1 MAQVVDRVRRIRIA
15 QEPAGAFGTEI
26 SIGSFRDLP
35 AREDSVKLMMPDP
48 TESPMLLQQHLY
60 GYPSKVLM
68 PKLGSGI
75 DFATNV
81 SALTSRAGSATQA
94 VSTLLPDSLVWSTA
108 FGGDFAGTGTT
119 IASTSTTTSLVV
131 TSAAGLREG
140 GAVALATGAGGA
152 LECRVIKT
160 ISSNTVTLKLA
171 LSSVPANASVVYAAY
186 TVYMN
191 ALDGSQQTFLQAAVE
206 GIGTTDRWL
215 FKGGQL
221 KSAPTLELQPATIPK
236 LTTSWNFAGWY
247 KADGTNTTMNLN
259 SALADQN
266 YTSDGINS
274 VMDSEFRIWAH
285 GSSVLTNT
293 FVHAPSLSIAPQIKY
308 GPHKTPG
315 GFNTI
320 KQWVMLRP
328 DGPPV
333 TGEFKLPYEDTTWI
347 DLLEARTDL
356 QLTFQVGSTVS
367 HGAVLF
373 DVPRMSLDDFGRD
386 ELDGLAGQTLKWYG
400 RLDNQTTSSST
411 NLQKT
416 AFRVHFF

>member
-15 QEPAGAFGTEI
+15 REPAGAFGTEI
-26 SIGSFRDLP
+26 SLGSFRDLP
-35 AREDSVKLMMPDP
+35 AREDSIKLLMPDP
-48 TESPMLLQQHLY
+48 TESPMIVQQHLY

-81 SALTSRAGSATQA
+81 SALVSRAGDATSA
-94 VSTLLPDSLVWSTA
+94 VSTLLPDSLVWAVA
-108 FGGDFAGTGTT
+108 FGGEFEGTGTT
-119 IASTSTTTSLVV
+119 IATTSTTTVLNV
-131 TSAAGLREG
+131 TSATGLREG
-140 GAVALATGAGGA
+140 GALACATGPGGA
-152 LECRVIKT
+152 LECRTIKT
-160 ISSNTVTLKLA
+160 ISTNTVTLKLA
-171 LSSVPANASVVYAAY
+171 LSSIPANGSIVYAPY
-186 TVYMN
+186 TVYLN
-191 ALDGSQQTFLQAAVE
+191 ALDGSQQTSLQAAVE
-206 GIGTTDRWL
+206 GIGTGDRWL

-236 LTTSWNFAGWY
+236 FTTSWNFAGWY
-247 KADGTNTTMNLN
+247 KADGTHTTMNLN
-259 SALADQN
+259 SALADQD
-266 YTSDGINS
+266 YASTGINS

-285 GSSVLTNT
+285 GSTTLANT
-293 FVHAPSLSIAPQIKY
+293 FVHAPSLSIAPQVKY

-320 KQWVMLRP
+320 KQWVMLKP

-333 TGEFKLPYEDTTWI
+333 TGEFKLPYEGTTWI

-356 QLTFQVGSTVS
+356 QLTFQIGSTVAG
-367 HGAVLF
+367 GAVLF

-386 ELDGLAGQTLKWYG
+386 ELDGLAGQTIKWYG
-400 RLDNQTTSSST
+400 RLDNQTTTSST